1 MKRLFDAVL
10 VAVLALS
17 VAAPAAFAGPRQT
30 QTQQP
35 QTAPTD
41 PSQPPQPPQ
50 SQPAAKDPSQQHE
63 RRINSSRLHL
73 TKIRRRRASN
83 PVRKKT
89 STPSG
94 IGVWERA

>member
-17 VAAPAAFAGPRQT
+17 VAAPAAFAGPGKHKRNS
-30 QTQQP
+30 P
-35 QTAPTD
+35 KLPRRIRLSRRNRHS
-41 PSQPPQPPQ
+41 PSLPPRIRPN
-50 SQPAAKDPSQQHE
+50 SHE